1 MANYELQMA
10 AMTKKMQILDYQ
22 DEVYG
27 AVQIEEPVI
36 LAVMD
41 SAAMRRLDGVLQHG
55 ISGLIG
61 LTGPITRRDH
71 SIGAMLLV
79 RRLGGS
85 LIEQLAALLH
95 DVSHTAFSHVI
106 DYVFHGQDSQSYHDE
121 MKESYLVG
129 TDIPAVLAEHGY
141 DWHDFLDESQYPL
154 LEQPSPALCADR
166 LDYFL
171 RDGPGLGMMTA
182 EQIQETL
189 PHLIV
194 HDGRIG
200 VDDTATARWLGDSFM
215 AADKASWANFQ
226 EVGLYELTAQAIR
239 IALDKGILEQDDIWG
254 TDEPAWAKLQ
264 NAADPELRSIIG
276 LIRPETQFVWDEEKP
291 DFRISTKLRTID
303 PDVLVD
309 GMFRP
314 LSTIDKEFGR
324 RRMAYLNGRSG
335 KWPMRIVR

>member
-1 MANYELQMA
+1 MIKY
-10 AMTKKMQILDYQ
+10 K

-27 AVQIEEPVI
+27 TVHIEEPVI

-41 SAAMRRLDGVLQHG
+41 SAAMRRLGGVQQHG

-61 LTGPITRRDH
+61 LTRPITRREH

-79 RRLGGS
+79 RRLGAS
-85 LIEQLAALLH
+85 LQEQLAALLH

-106 DYVFHGQDSQSYHDE
+106 DYVYHGHNSQSYHDE
-121 MKESYLVG
+121 MKESYLRE
-129 TDIPAVLAEHGY
+129 TDVPAVLAEYGY
-141 DWHDFLDESQYPL
+141 NWRDFLDESRYPL

-171 RDGPGLGMMTA
+171 RDGPGLGVMTA
-182 EQIQETL
+182 EQIQWAL
-189 PHLIV
+189 SHLIV

-200 VDDTATARWLGDSFM
+200 VDDIDVARWLGETYM
-215 AADKASWANFQ
+215 VADKASWANFQ

-239 IALDKGILEQDDIWG
+239 IALEKEILVEADIWG

-264 NAADPELRSIIG
+264 ASEEPELQKLIP
-276 LIRPETQFVWDEEKP
+276 LIRPETKFVWDEDNP
-291 DFRISTKLRTID
+291 DFRVSTKLRTID

-309 GMFRP
+309 GTFQP
-314 LSTIDKEFGR
+314 LSTLDPEFGR
-324 RRMAYLNGRSG
+324 RRLDYLNTRSG
-335 KWPMRIVR
+335 KWPMRIARAYS